1 MRKCL
6 LFSQII
12 ALICL
17 ANKWK
22 MEMENTKAKISREKN
37 MNILRKKYG
46 REIIN
51 NDIIKLLMVR

>member
-1 MRKCL
+1 
-6 LFSQII
+6 
-12 ALICL
+12 
-17 ANKWK
+17 
-22 MEMENTKAKISREKN
+22 MENTKAKISREKN